1 MPSKPAPPNVETEPK
16 KAAGKDK
23 SSDRKVQ
30 TKRKRGAKGKQAEV
44 TKPLVY
50 PHKMEKLNTRRAQ
63 TLRKQ
68 ERQKLCVV
76 NITHRVLS
84 VVPAYLLVQSR

>member
-1 MPSKPAPPNVETEPK
+1 MEDPKRRSGTLPSKPAPPNVETEPK

-44 TKPLVY
+44 TKPLVGG
-50 PHKMEKLNTRRAQ
+50 L
-63 TLRKQ
+63 
-68 ERQKLCVV
+68 
-76 NITHRVLS
+76 
-84 VVPAYLLVQSR
+84 PAENGETEDEESPDSEGAGKTEAMCG